1 MAAIMSSGSLARL
14 TQEPKKALLN
24 IEDDVIGCA
33 SAVHDA
39 RELHLLLIMSKHGC
53 NEVILH
59 SAKKFSI
66 NIFTKNCVEVKMIC
80 ASTMIS
86 MCYAHS
92 CLFTHASSRIRL
104 GSSRM
109 CTSLICCMP
118 DLFYCN
124 VDKQCTLLFFLT
136 PFVL

>member
-1 MAAIMSSGSLARL
+1 MAAIMSSGSSLARL
-14 TQEPKKALLN
+14 TQEPKKALFN

-59 SAKKFSI
+59 SVKKFSI
-66 NIFTKNCVEVKMIC
+66 NSFTKNCVEVKMIC
-80 ASTMIS
+80 ASTMVS

-92 CLFTHASSRIRL
+92 CLFTHASS
-104 GSSRM
+104 SM

-124 VDKQCTLLFFLT
+124 VDKQCKLLFFLA